1 LNTFFRMSVYICFIL
16 LLISLCFNVVN
27 TFDAFGVTD
36 VPSGIDLGDTEV
48 VLSHTTSLA
57 TPNMNYIIGLVGLG
71 VAFGVG
77 VGYLTSSIVP
87 VGIGIFG
94 SVFWASFYNTYTVLQ
109 VGSYVPQ
116 EILTMF
122 TICTVLIF
130 AAAIIGMTT
139 GSG

>member
-1 LNTFFRMSVYICFIL
+1 
-16 LLISLCFNVVN
+16 LISLCFNVVN